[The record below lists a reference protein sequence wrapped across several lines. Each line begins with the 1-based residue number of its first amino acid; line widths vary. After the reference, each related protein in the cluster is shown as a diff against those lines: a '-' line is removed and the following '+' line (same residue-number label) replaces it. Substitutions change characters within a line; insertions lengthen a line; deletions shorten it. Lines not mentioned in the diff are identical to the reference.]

1 MVPRLGVSYDLTGH
15 GRTAVKANIG
25 LYVMSQGTGFAT
37 TYSASVSAIDQRTWT
52 DVNHDDIAQE
62 SEIGPT
68 SNLSFGVRRNQ
79 NPDPNISRPYQVL
92 GDVGI
97 QHEILPGL
105 GLTVSY
111 DRRRFRDSIWTTNL
125 ALDIPVDYT
134 LVGVPDPR
142 GNGQTLPVFN
152 LAPAKLGLVNEFDS
166 NSSIN
171 TALYQGVDV
180 TLNLRWRAATLFG
193 GTSTGRTVAVAC
205 QVEDPNNLRFCD
217 QTRYNIPFLTQFK
230 LAGTYALPYAI
241 RLGANFQS
249 QPGTERIINYAV
261 VRSILPTLTQ
271 TSVNVRLNEPGS

>member
-68 SNLSFGVRRNQ
+68 SNVSFGVRRNQ

-152 LAPAKLGLVNEFDS
+152 LAPAKLGLVNEYDS

-171 TALYQGVDV
+171 TPLSASARPRNIG
-180 TLNLRWRAATLFG
+180 TNAAFCSRRKRRVSSL
-193 GTSTGRTVAVAC
+193 AV
-205 QVEDPNNLRFCD
+205 
-217 QTRYNIPFLTQFK
+217 
-230 LAGTYALPYAI
+230 
-241 RLGANFQS
+241 
-249 QPGTERIINYAV
+249 
-261 VRSILPTLTQ
+261 
-271 TSVNVRLNEPGS
+271 